1 MNTLRFKSN
10 IKCTGCLET
19 VTPHLNEVDTISS
32 WEVDLLSPNKTLT
45 VTSEDSAEDKIV
57 NAVKNAGFELVKMD

>member
-1 MNTLRFKSN
+1 MNTLKFKSN

-19 VTPHLNEVDTISS
+19 VTPHLNEVDAISS

-45 VTSEDSAEDKIV
+45 VTSEDRAEDKIV